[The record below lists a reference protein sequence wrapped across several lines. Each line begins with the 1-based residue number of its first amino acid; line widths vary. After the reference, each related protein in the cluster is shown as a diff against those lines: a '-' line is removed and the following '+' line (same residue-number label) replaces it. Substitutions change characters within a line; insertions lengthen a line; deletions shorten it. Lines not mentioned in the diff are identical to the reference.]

1 MHQSL
6 LNKDLSSTGLPESL
20 FLLESPRIE
29 TITLRIMLI
38 IDPLLDFWR
47 EFQALLSE
55 RAKYST
61 LNLLKALPH
70 NISQSKTVTNN
81 PKSLGNLPL
90 NKLTNSSKSVLE
102 VNLEATL
109 NSLKSDGFF
118 LGTNL
123 QKNLVQ
129 EIFEFALN
137 NPCYGN
143 ANKSVEFYYH
153 DKEQVE
159 SQDKSLTFASYYN
172 SALLCTTIKKLES
185 DPILLE
191 IAANY
196 LEAKPIHQESQL
208 WWNFPVKSSI
218 YDRRHAVQKF
228 HYHNDYRRLRFV
240 FYITD
245 VDLCS
250 SPHICVRGSHTKKK
264 LSHRFLTRGCSQPEI
279 RKYYGYENIVPIC
292 GKAGFGF
299 VENPLCFHNEN
310 PPGSK
315 DRLTLQIE
323 FATKIP

>member
-1 MHQSL
+1 
-6 LNKDLSSTGLPESL
+6 
-20 FLLESPRIE
+20 
-29 TITLRIMLI
+29 MLI
-38 IDPLLDFWR
+38 IHPLLDSWR
-47 EFQALLSE
+47 EFQSLLSE
-55 RAKYST
+55 RAKDST
-61 LNLLKALPH
+61 LNLLKALPY
-70 NISQSKTVTNN
+70 NINQFKALTNN
-81 PKSLGNLPL
+81 PQSLGYVPPK
-90 NKLTNSSKSVLE
+90 KLINSSESISE
-102 VNLEATL
+102 VNLDTTL
-109 NSLKSDGFF
+109 HSLKLDGFF

-129 EIFEFALN
+129 EIWKFAIN
-137 NPCYGN
+137 TPCYGN
-143 ANKSVEFYYH
+143 GNKSAEFYYH
-153 DKEQVE
+153 DQEQVKVQE
-159 SQDKSLTFASYYN
+159 KSLAFASYSN
-172 SALLCTTIKKLES
+172 AALLCPGIKKLTS

-196 LEAKPIHQESQL
+196 LEAKPIYQESQL

-218 YDRRHAVQKF
+218 YERRHAVQKF
-228 HYHNDYRRLRFV
+228 HYHNDYRRLRFL

-250 SPHICVRGSHTKKK
+250 SPHISVRGSHLKKT

-299 VENPLCFHNEN
+299 AENPLCFHKEN

-323 FATKIP
+323 FATRIP

>member
-1 MHQSL
+1 ML
-6 LNKDLSSTGLPESL
+6 IVNP
-20 FLLESPRIE
+20 LLE
-29 TITLRIMLI
+29 T
-38 IDPLLDFWR
+38 WR

-61 LNLLKALPH
+61 FNLLKELPN
-70 NISQSKTVTNN
+70 NITQYRTVINK
-81 PKSLGNLPL
+81 PKFLDYLP
-90 NKLTNSSKSVLE
+90 NYKLTNSSDSVLE
-102 VNLEATL
+102 VNLDTTL

-118 LGTNL
+118 LGMNL
-123 QKNLVQ
+123 QKKLVQ
-129 EIFEFALN
+129 EIFKFATN
-137 NPCYGN
+137 TPCYGN
-143 ANKSVEFYYH
+143 GNKSLEFYYYDQAQIKAS
-153 DKEQVE
+153 DKPL
-159 SQDKSLTFASYYN
+159 SFANYTNAASV
-172 SALLCTTIKKLES
+172 CPGIKKLES

-196 LEAKPIHQESQL
+196 LEAKPIHQQSQL

-218 YDRRHAVQKF
+218 YERRHAVQKF
-228 HYHNDYRRLRFV
+228 HYHHDYRRLRFV

-264 LSHRFLTRGCSQPEI
+264 LAHRFITKGCSQPEI
-279 RKYYGYENIVPIC
+279 RQYYGYENIVSIC

-299 VENPLCFHNEN
+299 VENPLCFHKEN

-323 FATKIP
+323 FATKIPS

>member
-1 MHQSL
+1 
-6 LNKDLSSTGLPESL
+6 
-20 FLLESPRIE
+20 
-29 TITLRIMLI
+29 MLI
-38 IDPLLDFWR
+38 LNPFLDSWR

-55 RAKYST
+55 RAKYSA
-61 LNLLKALPH
+61 LNLLKDLPN
-70 NISQSKTVTNN
+70 NITQSKTVINK
-81 PKSLGNLPL
+81 PKSLGYLPAHKL
-90 NKLTNSSKSVLE
+90 NNSSDSVLE
-102 VNLEATL
+102 VNLDTTL
-109 NSLKSDGFF
+109 SSLKSDGFF

-123 QKNLVQ
+123 QKKLVQ
-129 EIFEFALN
+129 EIFKFATN

-143 ANKSVEFYYH
+143 GNKNIEFYYN
-153 DKEQVE
+153 DQKPRKL
-159 SQDKSLTFASYYN
+159 SQPLSFATYTNAASL
-172 SALLCTTIKKLES
+172 CPGIKKLES

-196 LEAKPIHQESQL
+196 LEAKPIHQQSQL

-218 YDRRHAVQKF
+218 YERRHAVQKF
-228 HYHNDYRRLRFV
+228 HYHHDYRRLRFI

-264 LSHRFLTRGCSQPEI
+264 LAHRFITKGCSQPEI
-279 RKYYGYENIVPIC
+279 RQYYGYENIVPIC

-299 VENPLCFHNEN
+299 VENPLCFHKEN

-323 FATKIP
+323 FATKIT

>member
-1 MHQSL
+1 
-6 LNKDLSSTGLPESL
+6 
-20 FLLESPRIE
+20 
-29 TITLRIMLI
+29 MLI
-38 IDPLLDFWR
+38 IDPLLDSWR
-47 EFQALLSE
+47 EFQAILSE

-61 LNLLKALPH
+61 FNALKALTY
-70 NISQSKTVTNN
+70 NTSQSKTVTDTS
-81 PKSLGNLPL
+81 KSLGYSPL
-90 NKLTNSSKSVLE
+90 NKLTNSSKSILE
-102 VNLEATL
+102 VNLEITL
-109 NSLKSDGFF
+109 KSLKSDGFF

-129 EIFEFALN
+129 EIFKFALDA
-137 NPCYGN
+137 PCYGN
-143 ANKSVEFYYH
+143 GNQNIEFYYP
-153 DKEQVE
+153 DKKQLAA
-159 SQDKSLTFASYYN
+159 QDKPLTFASYPN
-172 SALLCTTIKKLES
+172 PDLLCPGIKKLES

-218 YDRRHAVQKF
+218 YERSQNIQRF
-228 HYHNDYRRLRFV
+228 HYHNHYRRLRFV

-250 SPHICVRGSHTKKK
+250 SPHICVRGSHIKKT
-264 LSHRFLTRGCSQPEI
+264 LAHRFITKGCSQPEI
-279 RKYYGYENIVPIC
+279 RQYYGYENIVPIC

-299 VENPLCFHNEN
+299 VENPLCFHKEN

-323 FATKIP
+323 FATKIPRA